1 MSETQAV
8 LILTRLLCFFRSTDP
23 TSPPGNPDILDYDKD
38 YVEVKF
44 DPPEKDNGAPVQGYV
59 IEYREKGED
68 EWKKVRGLGSFV
80 R

>member
-1 MSETQAV
+1 M
-8 LILTRLLCFFRSTDP
+8 
-23 TSPPGNPDILDYDKD
+23 
-38 YVEVKF
+38 EVKF

-68 EWKKVRGLGSFV
+68 EWKKVRGLGFFA